1 NRSSME
7 TFNSSAFISL
17 LSAEFLLYRN
27 EQNGLSMSKYMKDR
41 FLFYGIKAEDRKRIQ
56 KVWVSQ
62 LPKDLSFEQRWEIL
76 MELWEKDQ
84 REYQYVAIDW
94 LNSWKKE
101 WIHPEDIKQL
111 RWLIENK
118 TWWDS
123 VDAIASNY
131 LGKFAKKFP
140 EMVKE
145 FVEEWRNESNF
156 WINRSC
162 LIFQLKYKKE
172 VDFELLKSLI
182 VQFQPNK
189 EFFIQK
195 AIGWSLRQYS
205 KFAPDE
211 VRDFVTQIKLS
222 GLAYRE
228 ATKYI

>member
-1 NRSSME
+1 ME
-7 TFNSSAFISL
+7 H
-17 LSAEFLLYRN
+17 LSYSGLIQGLTTEFLKHKN
-27 EQNGLSMSKYMKDR
+27 EQKSLAMSQYMKGR
-41 FLFYGIKAEDRKRIQ
+41 FAFFGIKSEVRKSIQ
-56 KVWVSQ
+56 KKWMSTIPVTFTSQ
-62 LPKDLSFEQRWEIL
+62 ERWEL
-76 MELWEKDQ
+76 MQELWQHEE
-84 REYQYVAIDW
+84 REYHYVAIDW
-94 LNSWKKE
+94 LNAWKKE
-101 WIHPEDIKQL
+101 WINEEDSNKL
-111 RWLIENK
+111 RWLIENN

-131 LGKFAKKFP
+131 LGKYAMKFP
-140 EMVKE
+140 ESAKEMVQ
-145 FVEEWRNESNF
+145 EWRDDSNF

-205 KFAPDE
+205 KFEPDE
-211 VRDFVTQIKLS
+211 VRKFVTEIKLT
-222 GLAYRE
+222 GLAFRE

>member
-1 NRSSME
+1 MELNKINEFILNLTEEFNKFQSSI
-7 TFNSSAFISL
+7 NASA
-17 LSAEFLLYRN
+17 
-27 EQNGLSMSKYMKDR
+27 MSKYMKDR

-56 KVWVSQ
+56 KVWFSQ
-62 LPKDLSFEQRWEIL
+62 LPKVLSFDQRWEIL
-76 MELWEKDQ
+76 IELWEKDQ

-101 WIHPEDIKQL
+101 WIHPEDIKHIK
-111 RWLIENK
+111 WLIENK

-140 EMVKE
+140 EVANEM
-145 FVEEWRNESNF
+145 FEEWRDDSNF

-182 VQFQPNK
+182 VQFQPN
-189 EFFIQK
+189 
-195 AIGWSLRQYS
+195 
-205 KFAPDE
+205 
-211 VRDFVTQIKLS
+211 
-222 GLAYRE
+222 
-228 ATKYI
+228 

>member
-1 NRSSME
+1 
-7 TFNSSAFISL
+7 
-17 LSAEFLLYRN
+17 
-27 EQNGLSMSKYMKDR
+27 MSKYMKDR

-56 KVWVSQ
+56 KVWFSQ
-62 LPKDLSFEQRWEIL
+62 LPKVLSFEQRWEIL
-76 MELWEKDQ
+76 VELWEKDQ

-101 WIHPEDIKQL
+101 WIQPEDIKQL

-140 EMVKE
+140 DSAIE
-145 FVEEWRNESNF
+145 FVEDWRNESNF

-162 LIFQLKYKKE
+162 LIFQLKYKNE

-182 VQFQPNK
+182 VQYHPNK

-211 VRDFVTQIKLS
+211 VRDFVTEIKLT

>member
-1 NRSSME
+1 
-7 TFNSSAFISL
+7 
-17 LSAEFLLYRN
+17 
-27 EQNGLSMSKYMKDR
+27 
-41 FLFYGIKAEDRKRIQ
+41 
-56 KVWVSQ
+56 
-62 LPKDLSFEQRWEIL
+62 

-94 LNSWKKE
+94 LNTWKKE
-101 WIHPEDIKQL
+101 WIHQEDIKHL
-111 RWLIENK
+111 KWLIENK

-131 LGKFAKKFP
+131 LGKFSKKFP
-140 EMVKE
+140 EMVNE
-145 FVEEWRNESNF
+145 FVEDWRNESNF

-211 VRDFVTQIKLS
+211 VRDFVKEIKLS

>member
-1 NRSSME
+1 ME
-7 TFNSSAFISL
+7 H
-17 LSAEFLLYRN
+17 LSYSELIQGLTTEFLKHKN
-27 EQNGLSMSKYMKDR
+27 EQNSLAMSQYMKGR
-41 FLFYGIKAEDRKRIQ
+41 FAFFGIKAEVRKAIQ
-56 KVWVSQ
+56 KKWMTTIPVPFTSQ
-62 LPKDLSFEQRWEIL
+62 ERWELIQ
-76 MELWEKDQ
+76 ELWQHEE
-84 REYQYVAIDW
+84 REYHYVAIDW
-94 LNSWKKE
+94 LNAWKKE
-101 WIHPEDIKQL
+101 WINEEDSNKL
-111 RWLIENK
+111 RWLIENN

-131 LGKFAKKFP
+131 LGKYAMKFP
-140 EMVKE
+140 ESAKEMVQ
-145 FVEEWRNESNF
+145 EWRDDSNF

-205 KFAPDE
+205 KFEPDE
-211 VRDFVTQIKLS
+211 VRKFVTEIKLT
-222 GLAYRE
+222 GLAFRE

>member
-1 NRSSME
+1 MELNKINEFILNLTEEFNKFQSSI
-7 TFNSSAFISL
+7 NAF
-17 LSAEFLLYRN
+17 A
-27 EQNGLSMSKYMKDR
+27 MSKYMKDR

-56 KVWVSQ
+56 KVWFSQ
-62 LPKDLSFEQRWEIL
+62 LPKVLSFEQRWEIL
-76 MELWEKDQ
+76 VELWEKDQ

-101 WIHPEDIKQL
+101 WIQPEDIKQL

-140 EMVKE
+140 DSAIE
-145 FVEEWRNESNF
+145 FVEDWRNESNF

-162 LIFQLKYKKE
+162 LIFQLKYKNE

-205 KFAPDE
+205 KFSPDE
-211 VRDFVTQIKLS
+211 VRDFVTEIKLT

>member
-1 NRSSME
+1 MELNKINEFILNLTEEFNKFQSSI
-7 TFNSSAFISL
+7 NAF
-17 LSAEFLLYRN
+17 A
-27 EQNGLSMSKYMKDR
+27 MSKYMKDR

-56 KVWVSQ
+56 KVWFSQ
-62 LPKDLSFEQRWEIL
+62 LPKVLSFEQRWEIL
-76 MELWEKDQ
+76 VELWEKDQ

-101 WIHPEDIKQL
+101 WIQPEDIKQL

-140 EMVKE
+140 ETAIE
-145 FVEEWRNESNF
+145 FVEDWRNESNF

-162 LIFQLKYKKE
+162 LIFQLKYKNE

-205 KFAPDE
+205 KFSPDE
-211 VRDFVTQIKLS
+211 VRDFVTEIKLT

>member
-1 NRSSME
+1 
-7 TFNSSAFISL
+7 
-17 LSAEFLLYRN
+17 
-27 EQNGLSMSKYMKDR
+27 MSKYMKDR

-56 KVWVSQ
+56 KMWFSQ
-62 LPKDLSFEQRWEIL
+62 LPKVLSFDQRWEIL
-76 MELWEKDQ
+76 IELWEKDQ

-101 WIHPEDIKQL
+101 WIHPEDIKHIK
-111 RWLIENK
+111 WLIENK

-140 EMVKE
+140 EVANEM
-145 FVEEWRNESNF
+145 FEEWRDDSNF

-205 KFAPDE
+205 KFEPDE
-211 VRDFVTQIKLS
+211 VRKFVTEIKLT
-222 GLAYRE
+222 GLAFRE

>member
-1 NRSSME
+1 MELNKINEFILNLTEEFNKFQSSI
-7 TFNSSAFISL
+7 NAF
-17 LSAEFLLYRN
+17 A
-27 EQNGLSMSKYMKDR
+27 MSKYMKDR

-56 KVWVSQ
+56 KVWFSQ
-62 LPKDLSFEQRWEIL
+62 LPKVLSFEQRWEIL
-76 MELWEKDQ
+76 VELWEKDQ

-140 EMVKE
+140 ETANE
-145 FVEEWRNESNF
+145 FVEDWRNESNF

-205 KFAPDE
+205 KFSPDE
-211 VRDFVTQIKLS
+211 VRDFVTEIKLT

>member
-1 NRSSME
+1 ME

>member
-1 NRSSME
+1 ME
-7 TFNSSAFISL
+7 TFNSSAFISF

-145 FVEEWRNESNF
+145 FVEDWRNESNF

>member
-1 NRSSME
+1 MELNKINEFILNLTEEFNKFQSSI
-7 TFNSSAFISL
+7 NASA
-17 LSAEFLLYRN
+17 
-27 EQNGLSMSKYMKDR
+27 MSKYMKDR

-56 KVWVSQ
+56 KVWFSQ
-62 LPKDLSFEQRWEIL
+62 LPKVLSFEQRWEIL
-76 MELWEKDQ
+76 IELWEKDQ

-101 WIHPEDIKQL
+101 WIHPEDIKYIK
-111 RWLIENK
+111 WLIENK

-140 EMVKE
+140 EFANEM
-145 FVEEWRNESNF
+145 FEEWRDDSNF

-205 KFAPDE
+205 KFEPDE
-211 VRDFVTQIKLS
+211 VRNFVTEIELT
-222 GLAYRE
+222 GLAFRE
-228 ATKYI
+228 ATKYIKK

>member
-1 NRSSME
+1 MELNKINEFILNLTEEFNKFQSSI
-7 TFNSSAFISL
+7 NAFT
-17 LSAEFLLYRN
+17 
-27 EQNGLSMSKYMKDR
+27 MSKYMKDR
-41 FLFYGIKAEDRKRIQ
+41 FLFYGIKAEDRKQIQ
-56 KVWVSQ
+56 KVWFSQ
-62 LPKDLSFEQRWEIL
+62 LPKVLSFEQRWEIL
-76 MELWEKDQ
+76 VELWEKDQ

-140 EMVKE
+140 ETANE
-145 FVEEWRNESNF
+145 FVEDWRNESNF

-205 KFAPDE
+205 KFSPDE
-211 VRDFVTQIKLS
+211 VRDFVTEIKLT

>member
-1 NRSSME
+1 MELNKINEFILNLTEEFNKFQSSI
-7 TFNSSAFISL
+7 NAF
-17 LSAEFLLYRN
+17 A
-27 EQNGLSMSKYMKDR
+27 MSKYMKDR

-56 KVWVSQ
+56 KVWFSQ
-62 LPKDLSFEQRWEIL
+62 LPKVLSFEQRWEIL
-76 MELWEKDQ
+76 VELWEKDQ

-101 WIHPEDIKQL
+101 WIQPEDIKQL

-140 EMVKE
+140 ETANE
-145 FVEEWRNESNF
+145 FVEDWRNESNF

-205 KFAPDE
+205 KFSPDE
-211 VRDFVTQIKLS
+211 VRDFVTEIKLT

>member
-1 NRSSME
+1 ME
-7 TFNSSAFISL
+7 TFNSSAFISF
-17 LSAEFLLYRN
+17 LSAEFLKYRN

-211 VRDFVTQIKLS
+211 VRDFVKEIKLS

>member
-1 NRSSME
+1 MELNKINEFILNLTEEFNKFQSSI
-7 TFNSSAFISL
+7 NAF
-17 LSAEFLLYRN
+17 A
-27 EQNGLSMSKYMKDR
+27 MSKYMKDR

-56 KVWVSQ
+56 KVWFSQ
-62 LPKDLSFEQRWEIL
+62 LPKVLSFEQRWEIL
-76 MELWEKDQ
+76 VELWEKDQ

-101 WIHPEDIKQL
+101 WIQPEDIKQL

-140 EMVKE
+140 DSAIE
-145 FVEEWRNESNF
+145 FVEDWRNESNF

-162 LIFQLKYKKE
+162 LIFQLKYKNE

-211 VRDFVTQIKLS
+211 VRDFVTEIKLT

>member
-1 NRSSME
+1 ME
-7 TFNSSAFISL
+7 TFNSSAFISF
-17 LSAEFLLYRN
+17 LSAEFLKYRN

-41 FLFYGIKAEDRKRIQ
+41 FLFYGIKAEDRKQIQ
-56 KVWVSQ
+56 KVWFSQ
-62 LPKDLSFEQRWEIL
+62 LPKVLSFEQRWEIL
-76 MELWEKDQ
+76 VELWEKDQ

-140 EMVKE
+140 ETANE
-145 FVEEWRNESNF
+145 FVEDWRNESNF

-195 AIGWSLRQYS
+195 AIGWSLRQYARTDPEWVLNFVDNHPLMPLS
-205 KFAPDE
+205 K
-211 VRDFVTQIKLS
+211 
-222 GLAYRE
+222 RE
-228 ATKYI
+228 ALKHL

>member
-1 NRSSME
+1 ME

-17 LSAEFLLYRN
+17 LSAEFLLNRN

-140 EMVKE
+140 EMLKE

-162 LIFQLKYKKE
+162 LIFQLKYKKD

-195 AIGWSLRQYS
+195 AIGWTLREVS
-205 KFAPDE
+205 KWNPSWVKQVVLE
-211 VRDFVTQIKLS
+211 ENLQ
-222 GLAYRE
+222 GLAKRE
-228 ATKYI
+228 ALKYV

>member
-1 NRSSME
+1 ME
-7 TFNSSAFISL
+7 H
-17 LSAEFLLYRN
+17 LSYSELIQGLTSEFLKHKN
-27 EQNGLSMSKYMKDR
+27 EQNSLTMSQYMKGR
-41 FLFYGIKAEDRKRIQ
+41 FAFFGIKSEVRKTIQ
-56 KVWVSQ
+56 KKWMSTIPVPFTSQ
-62 LPKDLSFEQRWEIL
+62 ERWELIQ
-76 MELWEKDQ
+76 ELWQHEE
-84 REYQYVAIDW
+84 REYHYVAIDW
-94 LNSWKKE
+94 LNAWKKE
-101 WIHPEDIKQL
+101 WISVEDSNKL
-111 RWLIENK
+111 RWLIENN

-131 LGKFAKKFP
+131 LGKYAMKFP
-140 EMVKE
+140 ESAKEMVQ
-145 FVEEWRNESNF
+145 EWRDDSNF

-205 KFAPDE
+205 KFEPDE
-211 VRDFVTQIKLS
+211 VRKFVTEIKLT
-222 GLAYRE
+222 GLAFRE

>member
-1 NRSSME
+1 MELNKINEFILNLTEEFNKFQSSI
-7 TFNSSAFISL
+7 NASA
-17 LSAEFLLYRN
+17 
-27 EQNGLSMSKYMKDR
+27 MSKYMKDR

-56 KVWVSQ
+56 KMWFSQ
-62 LPKDLSFEQRWEIL
+62 LPKVLSFDQRWEIL
-76 MELWEKDQ
+76 IELWEKDQ

-101 WIHPEDIKQL
+101 WIHPEDIKHIK
-111 RWLIENK
+111 WLIENK

-140 EMVKE
+140 EVANEM
-145 FVEEWRNESNF
+145 FEEWRDDSNF

-205 KFAPDE
+205 KFEPDE
-211 VRDFVTQIKLS
+211 VRKFVTEIKLT
-222 GLAYRE
+222 GLAFRE